1 MLAGIKKWF
10 LGLKTWQKIAV
21 GFVAFSFLISPFT
34 GSTSNTSSTGTPSP
48 SEAVSEQPIATPEP
62 TPEPTPPASQA
73 PALTLSQ
80 DNAVR
85 KGMAYLDYS
94 AFSRKSLIDQLVFEG
109 YSKADATFA
118 VDYIDA
124 DWMEQAALKAQS
136 YLDTS
141 PFSRQGLIDQLVFE
155 GFTQEQAVYG
165 VNQVGL

>member
-1 MLAGIKKWF
+1 MLASVKKWF
-10 LGLKTWQKIAV
+10 IGLKTWQKFAV
-21 GFVAFSFLISPFT
+21 GFVVFSFLISPFT
-34 GSTSNTSSTGTPSP
+34 GTESTSSTASTPKPSP
-48 SEAVSEQPIATPEP
+48 AQEVSQPPDVTSP
-62 TPEPTPPASQA
+62 PTPPASQG

-85 KGMAYLDYS
+85 KGMAYLDFA
-94 AFSRKSLIDQLVFEG
+94 AFSRQSLIDQLVFEG
-109 YSKADATFA
+109 YSKADASFA

-141 PFSRQGLIDQLVFE
+141 PFSRQGLIDQLLFE